1 MVVRLNQ
8 EWKEEIQTKLDEK
21 TEEARE
27 LFKAFIED
35 ILNTELRTRYEYC
48 ERELQFLKGQMMT
61 IELIEMGCYVEGIDN
76 TFYNAFNKFESSEAC
91 AF

>member
-61 IELIEMGCYVEGIDN
+61 IELIEMGCYVEGVDN
-76 TFYNAFNKFESSEAC
+76 YSKKLEGSEAC

>member
-8 EWKEEIQTKLDEK
+8 EWKNEIQTKLGEK

-27 LFKAFIED
+27 LFKAFVED
-35 ILNTELRTRYEYC
+35 ILNTELRAKYEYC

-76 TFYNAFNKFESSEAC
+76 YSKKLEGSEAY